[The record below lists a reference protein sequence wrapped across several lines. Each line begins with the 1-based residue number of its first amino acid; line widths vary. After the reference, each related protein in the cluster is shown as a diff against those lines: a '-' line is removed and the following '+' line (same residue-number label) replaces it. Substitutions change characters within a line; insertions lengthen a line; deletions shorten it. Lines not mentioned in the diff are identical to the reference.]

1 MPLLVSGRPPVYT
14 PLMDAH
20 AAAARRI
27 TAVLFAAQC
36 LASAAFIATS
46 TVSAIAG
53 TGLSGQRGL
62 AGVPAAASTLAGAGA
77 ALLWGLLMDRIGRR
91 RSLALGLLFGAFGA
105 GLSIAGISSASFP
118 VFVGGMMLIGVAQAA
133 ITLSRF
139 VAAEVQVPERRGR
152 AVSTVVLGG
161 TVGAIGGPLLVMPAG
176 HLAMQA
182 GTGEVAGAF
191 GAAVLLLL
199 AAGAVIALALRPE
212 PLSLIGGGQGGTG
225 NATGAAAGG
234 LAGHMETPADE
245 RRPLGEILKV
255 PAAAA
260 AVAAMVFSQVVMV
273 GLMVITSLYMTDM
286 HHDLADVSVVFSAH
300 TIGMYGFSLLSGRLI
315 DRWGRRPVIL
325 VGAFVLLLA
334 CVTAPLT
341 GDTIPLSVSL
351 LLLGLGWNFCFVGGS
366 TLLADH
372 LRPAERG
379 RTQGFNDLLVGL
391 AAALGSIGSGL
402 VAARFGYAGVG
413 VAGAVLTILP
423 FLFVLQLT
431 RARAGA
437 ASP

>member
-1 MPLLVSGRPPVYT
+1 MEEHS
-14 PLMDAH
+14 
-20 AAAARRI
+20 AAARRI
-27 TAVLFAAQC
+27 TTVLFIAQC

-53 TGLSGQRGL
+53 TALSGQRSL
-62 AGVPAAASTLAGAGA
+62 AGVPTAASTLAGAGA
-77 ALLWGLLMDRIGRR
+77 AFLWGLLMDRMGRR
-91 RSLALGLLFGAFGA
+91 PSLALGLLFGAA
-105 GLSIAGISSASFP
+105 GSGLCIWGITSGSFP
-118 VFVGGMMLIGVAQAA
+118 TFVGGMMLVGVANAA
-133 ITLSRF
+133 VTLSRF

-176 HLAMQA
+176 RLAMHA
-182 GTGEVAGAF
+182 GTGELAGAF

-199 AAGAVIALALRPE
+199 AAGAVVGAALRPE
-212 PLSLIGGGQGGTG
+212 PLTLVNRVPGE
-225 NATGAAAGG
+225 AG
-234 LAGHMETPADE
+234 PAVE
-245 RRPLGEILKV
+245 RRPIGEILRV

-273 GLMVITSLYMTDM
+273 GLMVITSLYMKDM
-286 HHDLADVSVVFSAH
+286 HHDLGDVSIVFSAH
-300 TIGMYGFSLLSGRLI
+300 TIGMYAFSLLSGRLI

-325 VGAFVLLLA
+325 TGAFVLLLA
-334 CVTAPLT
+334 CLTAPLT

-372 LRPAERG
+372 LRPVERG

-391 AAALGSIGSGL
+391 AAALGSVGSGF
-402 VAARFGYAGVG
+402 VSARLGYAGVG
-413 VAGAVLTILP
+413 AAGAVLTIVP
-423 FLFVLQLT
+423 FVFVARWT
-431 RARAGA
+431 RRRTSAGPA
-437 ASP
+437 

>member
-1 MPLLVSGRPPVYT
+1 
-14 PLMDAH
+14 MDER

-53 TGLSGQRGL
+53 TALSGQRSL

-77 ALLWGLLMDRIGRR
+77 AFLWGLLMDRIGRR
-91 RSLALGLLFGAFGA
+91 RSLALGLLFGVFGA
-105 GLSIAGISSASFP
+105 GLCVGGISASSFP
-118 VFVGGMMLIGVAQAA
+118 LFVGGMMLVGVAQAA

-199 AAGAVIALALRPE
+199 AAGAVIAIALRPE
-212 PLSLIGGGQGGTG
+212 PLSLIGGGQ
-225 NATGAAAGG
+225 
-234 LAGHMETPADE
+234 AGHMETPADE
-245 RRPLGEILKV
+245 RRPLREILGV

-273 GLMVITSLYMTDM
+273 GLMVITSLYMKDM

-341 GDTIPLSVSL
+341 GDTVPLSVSL